1 MSKKKISTGLGKG
14 LGALL
19 PSIEFDQDK
28 GFKVTQKD
36 EEETGR
42 LLVMVDISKIHEN
55 PFQPR
60 HEFDPQALEDLKNSI
75 LQHGIINPLT
85 VRRDVQ
91 GYELIA
97 GERRLR
103 ASIAAGLK
111 KVPAYVLDIEHG
123 FEMLELALIENIQRE
138 DLNPIEI
145 AHGYKSLIDECR
157 LTQEQVALKVGK
169 ERSTVANFL
178 RLLKLPERIQEALRQ
193 RNISM
198 GHARALL
205 ALQTNAQM
213 MAAWKEVIDN
223 KLSVRAT
230 EQLVKDIETG
240 KVKLG
245 SNGKDVKAK
254 KPQQEKTPGDS
265 EREAIIND
273 IQDRLRHI
281 FGTNV
286 IIKVKSQESGSVEF
300 EFYSSDDLDR
310 LLELFDKAG
319 R

>member
-1 MSKKKISTGLGKG
+1 MSKKKLSTGLGKG
-14 LGALL
+14 LEALL
-19 PSIEFDQDK
+19 PSIEFTQGK
-28 GFKVTQKD
+28 GFKVTQKE

-42 LLVMVDISKIHEN
+42 LLLMVDVNKIHEN

-75 LQHGIINPLT
+75 IQHGIINPLT

-111 KVPAYVLDIEHG
+111 KVPAYVLDVDHG

-157 LTQEQVALKVGK
+157 LTQEQVSMKVGK

-213 MAAWKEVIDN
+213 MAAWQEVIDN

-240 KVKLG
+240 KIKLG
-245 SNGKDVKAK
+245 SNGKDVKSK
-254 KPQQEKTPGDS
+254 KPQPERTPKDS
-265 EREAIIND
+265 EREAVIND
-273 IQDRLRHI
+273 IQDKLRHI

-286 IIKVKSQESGSVEF
+286 LIKVKSEESGSVEF
-300 EFYSSDDLDR
+300 EFYSRDDLDR